1 MEAIVAAMPGTVY
14 KIQSSSTQR
23 FQRLFWAFGPS
34 INGWKYCRP
43 ILSLDGTFLLGKYRG
58 TLLIAVGLDANN
70 GLFPLAFGIVES
82 ECNESWIWFLRM
94 LHELVPSIS
103 SRNDLCIISDRHA
116 GLVRG
121 CREIFPSAAH
131 RHCLRHLRENFKKA
145 VRQMG
150 ISDVEFVCQKMYTV
164 GITDDP
170 DLFNQ
175 MMVDIIKI
183 KPEIH
188 QWLVDRDLSKW
199 TLLFDGGFRYGVMT
213 TKSSEAFNGILKRAR
228 GLPVQALIIAI
239 YYNIVR
245 MFIRRLEIIIAEEH
259 QSNNFFSAFMEGL
272 RMLGLD
278 CVSQLQYI
286 RMDHNLL
293 TALVERWSPQTNSF
307 HLPVG
312 EMSITLQDV
321 ALILGLHID
330 GPALVGHNVVGAGRR
345 WLSWPDCCDDLLGQH
360 PQRDVVYVDPFNPRV
375 SSKFRMGQAQAQTCL
390 PLRWLRWT
398 FYRDSYLDMNELDF
412 WRHLRAYI
420 FLMGTYLLPDTSGC
434 EIHLRFLPLLENL
447 GLFSTYSLG
456 GAVLAHLYRELAEAT
471 KPKRANIAGCIHLL
485 QIWCWERLHV
495 GRPTLHVPQQVSLDG
510 LSVGYRW
517 NQQFIR
523 QLPAG
528 SLSSYRDELDGL
540 LDSQVTWEPY
550 TIEIKSQVADIYLSG
565 RIIWLARVPLVA
577 WTRVEWHLPERVLRQ
592 FGFVPTVDVHPMEP
606 KFVRVDGRGKSDTY
620 WLVYYL
626 HYIGLWEDK
635 TAHIIEGTPLGEE
648 TKHLIQHYLQWFR
661 SWATLYMLRPTS
673 TPPTTY
679 YPRSP
684 SERYMVNR
692 PFFILDLRNKQSLL
706 HLNN

>member
-1 MEAIVAAMPGTVY
+1 MAENLPPRRKRRSKQGVPQADVSQDPPPVDVH
-14 KIQSSSTQR
+14 
-23 FQRLFWAFGPS
+23 PS
-34 INGWKYCRP
+34 IAT
-43 ILSLDGTFLLGKYRG
+43 LRG
-58 TLLIAVGLDANN
+58 
-70 GLFPLAFGIVES
+70 S
-82 ECNESWIWFLRM
+82 HR
-94 LHELVPSIS
+94 
-103 SRNDLCIISDRHA
+103 
-116 GLVRG
+116 
-121 CREIFPSAAH
+121 AAH
-131 RHCLRHLRENFKKA
+131 PDEGTILEAASHL
-145 VRQMG
+145 
-150 ISDVEFVCQKMYTV
+150 
-164 GITDDP
+164 
-170 DLFNQ
+170 L
-175 MMVDIIKI
+175 MVYEWPINC
-183 KPEIH
+183 P
-188 QWLVDRDLSKW
+188 R
-199 TLLFDGGFRYGVMT
+199 
-213 TKSSEAFNGILKRAR
+213 
-228 GLPVQALIIAI
+228 
-239 YYNIVR
+239 
-245 MFIRRLEIIIAEEH
+245 
-259 QSNNFFSAFMEGL
+259 FMEGL

-375 SSKFRMGQAQAQTCL
+375 SSKFRMGQAQAQACL

-412 WRHLRAYI
+412 WRHLRAYVL

-434 EIHLRFLPLLENL
+434 EIHLRFLPLLKDL

-550 TIEIKSQVADIYLSG
+550 TTEIMSQVPDICLSG
-565 RIIWLARVPLVA
+565 RFIWLARVPLVS
-577 WTRVEWHLPERVLRQ
+577 WTRVEWHLPDRVLRQ
-592 FGFVPTVDVHPMEP
+592 FGFVPTIDVHPMEP
-606 KFVRVDGRGKSDTY
+606 KFVRVDGRGKSDTD

-626 HYIGLWEDK
+626 HYIGLWEDR
-635 TAHIIEGTPLGEE
+635 TSHITEGTPLGDD

-684 SERYMVNR
+684 SERYLRQYLLDTQRAVQPLLSSNDFSDAENVIRRIGELALDVCREIHIPDDHYTEEVHTGFTEDVQAGFTESISTPVFVDPYSMGAGPSSFQDSGPGHDYFSYPTQQHSPARVEDDILPVTVQVEQHLLRDR
-692 PFFILDLRNKQSLL
+692 PVRPPQHYTPSSDALPYRGRRRR
-706 HLNN
+706 